1 MVRQYGDSDMDA
13 VMQIWFNTNIQAHH
27 FIPSDY
33 WRTNCNMVREILPH
47 AEIYVHEDDCTKQVD
62 GFIGLNDDYIEGI
75 FVKETMQSK
84 GIGKQL
90 LNHVKEVKPMLKLS
104 VYQKNV
110 KAIKFY
116 LREKFSI
123 QSENVDDNTGE
134 KEFIMMWKR

>member
-1 MVRQYGDSDMDA
+1 MVRQYSDSDMDA
-13 VMQIWFNTNIQAHH
+13 VMEIWFNTNIQAHH